1 MAEEQVESTEQVAE
15 ETVET
20 EETQV
25 EEPAE
30 ETKEE
35 AVVEEVVEE
44 PPPPK
49 KKQTAQER
57 IDEVTRF
64 RREAERE
71 AAYWRKAALEKKEE
85 KAEPPKPET
94 PSLPKR
100 PTIDQYET
108 TEQYEDALFEWRD
121 NVKSIETTSAKRQK
135 EHDDALRTF
144 NDRAKKLRGEYE
156 DFDEVIE
163 SPVFTPSMR
172 MAILHSENGPQ
183 LAYHLG
189 RTENREAAERLRNMP
204 VEVQLYEMGKLE
216 TQLLLTKQTKKV
228 PSAPAPITP
237 VGMSGAGGEVDP
249 SKMSMVEWK
258 KWDDDNRMKKI
269 KERFG
274 GPT

>member
-1 MAEEQVESTEQVAE
+1 MAEEQAVEEEPTEEVAE
-15 ETVET
+15 EK
-20 EETQV
+20 EEVQV

-30 ETKEE
+30 ETEE
-35 AVVEEVVEE
+35 VVVEEVVEE
-44 PPPPK
+44 PVPPK

-71 AAYWRKAALEKKEE
+71 AAYWRKAALDKKEE
-85 KAEPPKPET
+85 KAEPPKPEGPAT
-94 PSLPKR
+94 PKR
-100 PTIDQYET
+100 PTIDQFET
-108 TEQYEDALFEWRD
+108 TEMYEDALFEWRD
-121 NVKSIETTSAKRQK
+121 NVKSIETASVKRQQ
-135 EHDDALRTF
+135 EYDGALRTF
-144 NDRAKKLRGEYE
+144 NDRAKKLRGELE

-189 RTENREAAERLRNMP
+189 RAENRETAERLRNMP
-204 VEVQLYEMGKLE
+204 VEKQLYEMGKLE
-216 TQLLLTKQTKKV
+216 TQLLVTKQTKKV
-228 PSAPAPITP
+228 PGAPAPIKP

-249 SKMSMVEWK
+249 SKMTMDEWK
-258 KWDDDNRMKKI
+258 KWDDDNRLKKI